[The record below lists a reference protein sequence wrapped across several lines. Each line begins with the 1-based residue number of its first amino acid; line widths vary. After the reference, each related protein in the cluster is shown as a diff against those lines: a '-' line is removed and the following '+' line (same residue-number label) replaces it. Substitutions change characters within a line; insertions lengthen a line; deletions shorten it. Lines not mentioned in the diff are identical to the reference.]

1 MTERKPAGLSFE
13 SWVDQQIREAQERG
27 EFENLPGSGKP
38 LPDVDE
44 PYDELWWVKQKLARE
59 GLSFLPPTLALRKEA
74 EDALAAASTAPTEA
88 DVRRIVLDINE
99 KIRKSLR
106 EPTQG
111 PPLNLLPYD
120 VEDVV
125 TDWRER
131 RASRPHGPS
140 AAEASPQPT
149 QSPEPRRSPG
159 LRGFLRRLL
168 GGKA

>member
-27 EFENLPGSGKP
+27 EFENLPGTGEP

-74 EDALAAASTAPTEA
+74 EDALAAASAAASEA
-88 DVRRIVLDINE
+88 EVRRIVLEINE
-99 KIRKSLR
+99 KIRTLLR

-111 PPLNLLPYD
+111 PPLNLVPYD

-125 TDWRER
+125 ADWRAR
-131 RASRPHGPS
+131 RPAQPESPAAPPPVLSSRP
-140 AAEASPQPT
+140 
-149 QSPEPRRSPG
+149 RG
-159 LRGFLRRLL
+159 LLRRLL
-168 GGKA
+168 RRRGARPGA